1 MGLLANVLNKVFGK
15 PKESKKVQQIN
26 YLDLFTPFFSGMY
39 KPDFN
44 TTYVA
49 GVSTHARHISK
60 AKPFIKQYGGV
71 SPVGKEYMNYLL
83 NKRPNSLMSAPV
95 LWKTLGRNYFMD
107 NIALAYLEWDYG
119 NYKAPLK
126 GIWPLDFDAN
136 SLECRISESGELF
149 VSFTLEGIK
158 QTAGLDDLII
168 LVREVDPSS
177 IFGKRSKAVD
187 SVLKVLQTQYEGVE
201 QAIRTSAFIRFIV
214 TSTTPLSNIQKE
226 EKAKY
231 FANTYLGKDSSG
243 VVYVD
248 QAQQVT
254 KVDSQAKYANAEEM
268 KEFKNDIYCYLGI
281 SEKIIKAEYSEDEW
295 QAYYESALEPFF
307 IELEAELTNKI
318 LTRSEVENGVEINID
333 ANRLHSASLKTRKDI
348 ALAYMKLPVYK
359 PNVVTELLFLP
370 SLQNGDKEYA
380 TLNYVDADKQ
390 NEYQGV
396 SKNEEEEENE
406 PNVST

>member
-15 PKESKKVQQIN
+15 SKPDNKLKKIN
-26 YLDLFTPFFSGMY
+26 YLDLFTPFFSGVY

-44 TTYVA
+44 TTYVS
-49 GVSTHARHISK
+49 GVSTHSRHISK
-60 AKPFIKQYGGV
+60 AKPYIKHKDKGLQN
-71 SPVGKEYMNYLL
+71 GKEYINYLL
-83 NKRPNSLMSAPV
+83 NNKPNPLMSAPV

-107 NIALAYLEWDYG
+107 NIALAYLEWDYDD
-119 NYKAPLK
+119 YKAPLK
-126 GIWPLDFDAN
+126 GIWPLDFDSH

-158 QTAGLDDLII
+158 RTAGLDDLII

-177 IFGKRSKAVD
+177 IFGKRSEAVD

-214 TSTTPLSNIQKE
+214 TSTTPLSNMQKE

-318 LTRSEVENGVEINID
+318 LTSDDVRNGYEILID

-359 PNVVTELLFLP
+359 PNVVTDLLFLP
-370 SLQNGDKEYA
+370 TLKNGDKEYA
-380 TLNYVDADKQ
+380 TLNYVEADKQ

-396 SKNEEEEENE
+396 SSNNEEEENE
-406 PNVST
+406 PNV

>member
-1 MGLLANVLNKVFGK
+1 MGLFASVLNKVFGK
-15 PKESKKVQQIN
+15 SKESKKTQQIN
-26 YLDLFTPFFSGMY
+26 YLDLFTPFFSGNY
-39 KPDFN
+39 QPDFN

-49 GVSTHARHISK
+49 SVSTHARHISK
-60 AKPFIKQYGGV
+60 AKPYLKYQDFELPQ
-71 SPVGKEYMNYLL
+71 GKDYINYLL
-83 NKRPNSLMSAPV
+83 SNQPNPLMSAPV

-107 NIALAYLEWDYG
+107 NIALAYLEWDYDD
-119 NYKAPLK
+119 YKKPLK
-126 GIWPLDFDAN
+126 GIWPLDFDSH
-136 SLECRISESGELF
+136 SLECRISDKGELL
-149 VSFTLEGIK
+149 VSFTLEGVK
-158 QTAGLDDLII
+158 KTAGLDEIII
-168 LVREVDPSS
+168 LVREVNPSS
-177 IFGKRSKAVD
+177 IFGKRSQAVD

-201 QAIRTSAFIRFIV
+201 QAIKTSAFIRFIV

-231 FANTYLGKDSSG
+231 FANTYLGRDSSG

-318 LTRSEVENGVEINID
+318 LTRLEVEKGFEIVID

-348 ALAYMKLPVYK
+348 ALAYMKLPVYQ
-359 PNVVTELLFLP
+359 PNVVTKLLFLP
-370 SLQNGDKEYA
+370 PLRNGDKEYA
-380 TLNYVDADKQ
+380 TLNYVEADKQ

-396 SKNEEEEENE
+396 SNSEEEEHE

>member
-1 MGLLANVLNKVFGK
+1 
-15 PKESKKVQQIN
+15 
-26 YLDLFTPFFSGMY
+26 
-39 KPDFN
+39 
-44 TTYVA
+44 
-49 GVSTHARHISK
+49 
-60 AKPFIKQYGGV
+60 
-71 SPVGKEYMNYLL
+71 
-83 NKRPNSLMSAPV
+83 MSAPV

-107 NIALAYLEWDYG
+107 NIALAYLEWDYED
-119 NYKAPLK
+119 YKTPLH
-126 GIWPLDFDAN
+126 GIWPLDMDAN
-136 SLECRISESGELF
+136 SLECKISETGELW
-149 VSFTLEGIK
+149 VSFTLDGVK
-158 QTAGLDDLII
+158 RLASLDDLII
-168 LVREVDPSS
+168 LVREVDPTS
-177 IFGKRSKAVD
+177 IFGKRSKAID
-187 SVLKVLQTQYEGVE
+187 TVLKVLQTQYEGVE

-231 FANTYLGKDSSG
+231 FANTYLGRDSSG

-254 KVDSQAKYANAEEM
+254 KVDSQARYANAEEM
-268 KEFKNDIYCYLGI
+268 KEFKNDIYSYLAI

-318 LTRSEVENGVEINID
+318 LTRDDVQKGLEIVID

-370 SLQNGDKEYA
+370 SLKNGEKEYA
-380 TLNYVDADKQ
+380 TLNYVDAEKQ

-396 SKNEEEEENE
+396 DTNE
-406 PNVST
+406 PDV